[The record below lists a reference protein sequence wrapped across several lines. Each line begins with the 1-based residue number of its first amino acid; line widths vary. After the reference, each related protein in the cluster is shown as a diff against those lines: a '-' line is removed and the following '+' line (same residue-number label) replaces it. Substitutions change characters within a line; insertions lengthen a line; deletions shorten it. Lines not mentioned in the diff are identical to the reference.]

1 MGTEE
6 AKIMSGITA
15 LILAAGFGSRIA
27 DVTLNPKSLLPING
41 KTLMDWHFESLAKVG
56 IKDVVVVTG
65 YKRELL
71 EDYLGK
77 YKSNFNLEFA
87 VNDDYKVKGNTY
99 SLFFGLDKIETDFL
113 LFDADLIYET
123 EILRAFVEDK
133 KSNQILV
140 GEGSID
146 DIESSKA
153 MIDKDGFVRMTI
165 DKRAVSAEEQSRYK
179 FAGEA
184 IGILK
189 FSKEYRDD
197 MFNECKKF
205 LADEK
210 NISKNWEHVMNDF
223 LHTHDMGI
231 HQSVSNVWVE
241 IDNREDYERAQL
253 LFKDH

>member
-1 MGTEE
+1 MGPKET
-6 AKIMSGITA
+6 KTMSGITA
-15 LILAAGFGSRIA
+15 LILAAGYGSRIA
-27 DVTLNPKSLLPING
+27 DVTLNPKSLLPINE
-41 KTLMDWHFESLAKVG
+41 KALMDWHFDSLAKVG

-65 YKRELL
+65 YKREVL
-71 EDYLGK
+71 EEYLEK
-77 YKSNFNLEFA
+77 FKSNFNVDFA

-99 SLFFGLDKIETDFL
+99 SLFFGLEKVETDFL

-123 EILRAFVEDK
+123 EILRAFVEDRN
-133 KSNQILV
+133 SNQILV
-140 GEGSID
+140 GESSID
-146 DIESSKA
+146 DIECAKT

-165 DKRAVSAEEQSRYK
+165 DKRAVTAEERAKYK

-210 NISKNWEHVMNDF
+210 NISKNWEHVMNEF

-231 HQSVSNVWVE
+231 HQSVSNKWVE
-241 IDNREDYERAQL
+241 IDNREDYERAQQ
-253 LFKDH
+253 LFKGN

>member
-210 NISKNWEHVMNDF
+210 RISKNWEHVMNDF
-223 LHTHDMGI
+223 LRTQDVGVDE
-231 HQSVSNVWVE
+231 SVSNVGVE